1 MQELPSGLDLLW
13 GGRDQPRR
21 ERRNGLSVER
31 IVAAAVELA
40 DADGLAAV
48 SMARVAETLG
58 FTPMALY
65 RHVSGKDELLV
76 LMQDAAVGPPP
87 PWDESLQGWRPQ
99 LERWC
104 TDLLAVFN
112 RHPWWLYIPISPP
125 PPTPSQMAWLER
137 GLRALADTPLA
148 EGDKA
153 AAMLMLNGL
162 VTWEARLTAELAA
175 EPQRVYAQVARGLVG
190 DERFPALGRAAAAGI
205 FEDQSRETDFAF
217 SLQVALDGVE
227 RLIAQA
233 SK

>member
-1 MQELPSGLDLLW
+1 MQEGLDRLW
-13 GGRDQPRR
+13 NERPRRR
-21 ERRNGLSVER
+21 ERRGGLSVEA
-31 IVAAAVELA
+31 IVAAAIELA
-40 DADGLAAV
+40 DGDGLEAV
-48 SMARVAETLG
+48 SMARIAERLG

-87 PWDESLQGWRPQ
+87 EWEGLDGWRPQ

-104 TDLLAVFN
+104 TDLLGVFH
-112 RHPWWLYIPISPP
+112 RHPWWIHIPISPP

-137 GLRALADTPLA
+137 GLQALADTPLH

-153 AAMLMLNGL
+153 AVMLMLNGL
-162 VTWEARLTAELAA
+162 VTWEARLAHELTPDAE
-175 EPQRVYAQVARGLVG
+175 RVYADVIRGLVG
-190 DERFPALGRAAAAGI
+190 DERFPALSRAAEAGI

-217 SLQVALDGVE
+217 SLGLALDGVE
-227 RLIAQA
+227 RLIQA